1 MEPKCI
7 LKKWTHLKL
16 QNWKRSAT
24 TVAIDLQQKGQQAPE
39 SHSSRWHG
47 RIECQQATWE
57 NLRSTL
63 ILICWKN
70 NWEHLFY

>member
-1 MEPKCI
+1 MYFEKMDTLEK
-7 LKKWTHLKL
+7 LKIGSGL
-16 QNWKRSAT
+16 
-24 TVAIDLQQKGQQAPE
+24 QQAPE